1 MPEYLFDHIH
11 KIFTKMDEADKIL
24 LLLDY
29 DGTLVSFRE
38 KPMDVATSDEVKTLL
53 TCLIQNPKFTVVI
66 VSGRMVHEIKQLLEI
81 RGLSFAALHG
91 LQIEL
96 ANGKSYSWQPNN
108 NIRSILEKI
117 KEASLYKFKDE
128 KGVYIEDKKL
138 TLAFHY
144 RTLAEEK
151 IHYATEKFLE
161 IVKKIDGNKSFEII
175 HGAKVV
181 EIRPKGWNKGKAV
194 EYIYTIIAESKNT
207 LPFYI
212 GDDTTDEDA
221 FRAIGN
227 RGLTVFVSNNSNQS
241 TTAQYWL
248 KDPDDV
254 LKFLRTLQLKLEGIK
269 DTFLFE

>member
-1 MPEYLFDHIH
+1 MSEYLFNHIH
-11 KIFTKMDEADKIL
+11 RIFTKIDDIDEIL
-24 LLLDY
+24 LFLDY

-38 KPMDVATSDEVKTLL
+38 RPQDVVTSDEVRTA
-53 TCLIQNPKFTVVI
+53 LIRFIKNPKFTVFI
-66 VSGRMVHEIKQLLEI
+66 VSGRTLHEIKRLLDI
-81 RGLSFAALHG
+81 DGLSFAALHG

-96 ANGKSYSWQPNN
+96 GNGESYSWQPNS
-108 NIRSILEKI
+108 NIQSILEKI
-117 KEASLYKFKDE
+117 KEVSVYKFKDE
-128 KGVYIEDKKL
+128 KGVYIEDKRF

-161 IVKKIDGNKSFEII
+161 IVKKTDVNKNYEII

-194 EYIYTIIAESKNT
+194 KYIYTIIAESKNT
-207 LPFYI
+207 LPIYI

-227 RGLTVFVSNNSNQS
+227 RGITVFVSNNSNQS
-241 TTAQYWL
+241 TAAQYWL

-254 LKFLRTLQLKLEGIK
+254 LKFLNYL
-269 DTFLFE
+269 